1 MADYPYIDSD
11 GELLTEEEAQE
22 RYRDFLD
29 EIYESVTIGEITF
42 NPSTILE
49 ECDPIAFRV
58 YFSEWMSE
66 SEDLD
71 YYTPG
76 HEWENGPVCE
86 DCEEK
91 MSDDEATVAL
101 DRHKRLMCESCE
113 EDWTDPYAR

>member
-86 DCEEK
+86 E
-91 MSDDEATVAL
+91 
-101 DRHKRLMCESCE
+101 
-113 EDWTDPYAR
+113 DPYAPDVDGENDNDSGWWDQA